1 MISLRP
7 YQREAVDAVHAAYD
21 RGVRRPAI
29 GLPTGGGKTIVFSA
43 LAEERAHLGRA
54 LILAHRDELLRQAA
68 DKYREVNPGAD
79 VGFVQAGLN
88 DLDHAVVVASVQS
101 LSQPRR
107 LDAFPWDSF
116 ATIVVDE
123 AHHAVAPTYRK
134 IIDRAGPDTLVLG
147 VSATLERGD
156 GIGLGEVWKEVVY
169 LKTLQ
174 EMIQAGYLVDI
185 RARRVRL
192 NYNMG
197 RLRTNRGD
205 FVASEVSEML
215 EATEAYSVAANAYL
229 EHAPGRKALVFTPTI
244 KDAHAMAATFRMAG
258 VPAAAVDGEMPL
270 DERRATLAALADG
283 SVKVV
288 ANAMVLTEG
297 FDEPSVGCI
306 IVARPTKSR
315 TLYVQM
321 IGRGTRLY
329 PGKDDLIV
337 LDLVGNDERLDI
349 QSLPRLF
356 GLKADVLERAGTGAV
371 RYIAQGAKAI
381 AGLYDRAA
389 GISSEEVDLF
399 ERKDIAWSKLVD
411 GRWHLDIGG
420 EHGDLFLE
428 PRGSRWRAF
437 RLAPAD
443 KGKRVYDVL
452 GDDLDIGY
460 AMGVAEEYLREKAS
474 EAMVLVDKSARWRT
488 DQPSQKQLDMLASF
502 GIPVEAGIT
511 KGQASELIGA
521 ALARKRARIA

>member
-134 IIDRAGPDTLVLG
+134 IIDRAAPDTLVLG

-197 RLRTNRGD
+197 RLRTSRGD
-205 FVASEVSEML
+205 FVASEVSQML

-270 DERRATLAALADG
+270 DQRRATLAALADG

-337 LDLVGNDERLDI
+337 LDLVGNDERLDL

-356 GLKADVLERAGTGAV
+356 GLKADALERAGTGAV
-371 RYIAQGAKAI
+371 RYIAQGARAI

-399 ERKDIAWSKLVD
+399 ERKDIAWTKLVD
-411 GRWHLDIGG
+411 GRWYLGLGD
-420 EHGDLFLE
+420 HGDLFLE
-428 PRGSRWRAF
+428 PRDSRWRAF
-437 RLAPAD
+437 RLAPPER
-443 KGKRVYDVL
+443 GKRQVHEL
-452 GDDLDIGY
+452 GADLDIGY
-460 AMGVAEEYLREKAS
+460 AMGVAEEYLREQAS
-474 EAMVLVDKSARWRT
+474 EAMTLVDKTARWRKDT
-488 DQPSQKQLDMLASF
+488 PSEKQLNLMGDL
-502 GIPVEAGIT
+502 GIPVEAGMT